1 MSNVPTTTNATG
13 LPSNLAGALCYL
25 LMPLTGILFLVL
37 ERENRFVRFHAA
49 QAVVVGAALFVTS
62 IALTFVSTI
71 LGIIPIIGW
80 LIGLFISLGFGL
92 GAFIFWVVLMLRAYQ
107 GREWEVPVA
116 SDYARKLVAAPGA

>member
-1 MSNVPTTTNATG
+1 MSNVPTTTNGTG

-37 ERENRFVRFHAA
+37 ERDNRFVRFHAA
-49 QAVVVGAALFVTS
+49 QAVVIGAALFVAS
-62 IALTFVSTI
+62 IALTFVSAV

-80 LIGLFISLGFGL
+80 LIGLLISLSFGL
-92 GAFIFWVVLMLRAYQ
+92 GAFILWVALMLRAYQ

-116 SDYARKLVAAPGA
+116 SDYARKLVAAPSA

>member
-1 MSNVPTTTNATG
+1 MSQVPTTTNSTG

-49 QAVVVGAALFVTS
+49 QAVVIGAALFVAS
-62 IALTFVSTI
+62 IALTFVSAI
-71 LGIIPIIGW
+71 LGIIPILGV
-80 LIGLFISLGFGL
+80 LVGLLISLCFGF
-92 GAFIFWVVLMLRAYQ
+92 GAFILWVVLMLRAYQ

-116 SDYARKLVAAPGA
+116 SDYARKLVAAPEV